1 MVIGDP
7 GRAGHPAASHVA
19 QEQDLDPEAVII
31 PNLLVMEKVAQ
42 DLAQKQKTVTH
53 NVAQVEKIMQYESW
67 DVHVNPQCC
76 NVTL

>member
-7 GRAGHPAASHVA
+7 GGVGHPAVSHVA
-19 QEQDLDPEAVII
+19 QEQDLDLEAVTI

-76 NVTL
+76 NVIV